1 MGEFRTKN
9 TSERVANS
17 AGGEEVKTPFLR
29 FRSGMIQQSL
39 IPVVTK
45 LAASD
50 TTSCNKAWAP
60 LLSGQIPLSV
70 LSLIS
75 QVTSFASVRSAE
87 EAATLAATGFRSF
100 IVTRPVVDAD
110 SLRTLSILARD
121 CDVCVTIDH
130 FRHAELLSQAMVAE
144 DRTVSILLD
153 VDTGQSLTGVRP
165 GPDSV
170 RLATA
175 VTQLPGLQ
183 LAGVIVDESTF
194 AKSLPLSDHG
204 RVLADAVAVA
214 KHCQRMIEASGLTC
228 RELASGFD
236 EFTAAFT
243 DSEVT
248 RVLTSPFKTN
258 GTVPPQSGLE
268 KQRPALSL
276 VGRVISRPSLEWC
289 VIDLGTGLIEQA
301 FHTQVS
307 HPAGVQL
314 LKTHC
319 DISSLQLSGE
329 SLDLRI
335 GDEIEFA
342 LHAVPTGFN
351 LPCVVED

>member
-1 MGEFRTKN
+1 
-9 TSERVANS
+9 
-17 AGGEEVKTPFLR
+17 VKTPFLR
-29 FRSGMIQQSL
+29 YRSGRIQESL
-39 IPVVTK
+39 NSVV
-45 LAASD
+45 AQFGASD
-50 TTSCNKAWAP
+50 KASRSKFWAP
-60 LLSGQIPLSV
+60 VLSGQIPLSV

-75 QVTSFASVRSAE
+75 QVTSIASVRSAD
-87 EAATLAATGFRSF
+87 EATTLSAAGFRSF
-100 IVTRPVVDAD
+100 ILTRPVVDAD
-110 SLRTLSILARD
+110 SLRTLRILARE

-130 FRHAELLSQAMVAE
+130 FRHAELLSQAMVSE
-144 DRTVSILLD
+144 GLTVSVLLD
-153 VDTGQSLTGVRP
+153 VDTGHSFTGVRP

-183 LAGVIVDESTF
+183 LAGVIVDESTV
-194 AKSLPLSDHG
+194 AETLPLSNQQSTL
-204 RVLADAVAVA
+204 VQAVAVA
-214 KHCQRMIEASGLTC
+214 KHCQRMIEASGLAC
-228 RELASGFD
+228 RELATGFD
-236 EFTAAFT
+236 DFTAAFK
-243 DSEVT
+243 DADIT
-248 RVLTSPFKTN
+248 RVLTSPFKTD
-258 GTVPPQSGLE
+258 GTVTPQSGLD

-289 VIDLGTGLIEQA
+289 VIDIGTGLIGQA

-314 LKTHC
+314 LKTHR

-335 GDEIEFA
+335 GDEMEFA
-342 LHAVPTGFN
+342 LSAVPTGFH